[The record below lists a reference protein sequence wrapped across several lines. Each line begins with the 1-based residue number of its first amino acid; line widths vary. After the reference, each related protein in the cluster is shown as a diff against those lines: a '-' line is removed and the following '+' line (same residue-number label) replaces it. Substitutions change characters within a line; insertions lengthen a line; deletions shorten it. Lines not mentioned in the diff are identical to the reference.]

1 MISSFFKPVKNKRFS
16 FAPRYYDETR
26 EALKERY
33 DQMESELKGS
43 SSLHSGGYGHSL
55 KDRWKANKKTSNFS
69 KKSNFRLIIIAAV
82 LFLIAYYL
90 LYL

>member
-1 MISSFFKPVKNKRFS
+1 MISSFFKTTKNKKFN
-16 FAPRYYDETR
+16 FAPRYYDESK
-26 EALKERY
+26 EALDERY
-33 DQMESELKGS
+33 KQMEAEMKGAPT
-43 SSLHSGGYGHSL
+43 LHNGLAGQRL

-69 KKSNFRLIIIAAV
+69 QKSNFRLIIIAGV